1 MPLDAAPSRRLL
13 PGAHAYPVV
22 RVSATTPGAGA
33 AVLSP
38 TVLGLPR
45 EAIRRLHWRSDF
57 SSLPTAAIARKLT
70 ARGEPR
76 QAGIA
81 LPAGARTLTTT
92 ARLRGAGLVAWVV
105 LADARGRLSLV
116 RLGLVADAR
125 PRTLSARL
133 PAGARRVL
141 GIQLALPTS
150 EAFMQAHRR
159 RGRARRRPLRR
170 ARPRTARR

>member
-1 MPLDAAPSRRLL
+1 MMPLDAAPVGAY

-57 SSLPTAAIARKLT
+57 SPLSTTAIARKLT
-70 ARGEPR
+70 AQGEPR

-81 LPAGARTLTTT
+81 LPAGRRERCRRQPACAAPGSSR
-92 ARLRGAGLVAWVV
+92 RSCSSDHR
-105 LADARGRLSLV
+105 RLSLV
-116 RLGLVADAR
+116 RLGVAPRRTRRRCRRDCPTA
-125 PRTLSARL
+125 RTL
-133 PAGARRVL
+133 RVL
-141 GIQLALPTS
+141 GIELALPN
-150 EAFMQAHRR
+150 
-159 RGRARRRPLRR
+159 G
-170 ARPRTARR
+170 